1 MKRIGFIIFALMV
14 FATKVM
20 SQTPGYDIKVKINGV
35 EPDKYI
41 HLAHYYGYNS
51 YIKVDSAKSVDG
63 FFHFKGKEN
72 LKGGIYLIVLNAAK
86 YYDFLVTGNEN
97 KMEVEADTTDFV
109 KSVKFIGSKE
119 NDILFGY
126 RKYLASKSEEAMV
139 IQKELQ
145 SQKDPVVLEL
155 NKSKMNKLQEEV
167 TAYMNN
173 VTKVN
178 EKSFAAKII
187 KANIEPE
194 LPKEAPMLANG
205 KRDSTFLFNLYK
217 KKFFDNIDFSD
228 DRMLRT
234 PFLQSKVEKYFK
246 DLVYQITD
254 SIIVDSDK
262 IIKLSKKNKE
272 VYRYVLWML
281 TNKYENT
288 DIVGL
293 DGVFVHL
300 AETYYLKEADWLDS
314 TQRAKFKERVSIVKP
329 LMTGKLMPPLLLSDT
344 LGLEYNVMNGKAKYT
359 ILYFYSPD
367 CGHCKDHAPELVKF
381 VDQNK
386 SKGIEVLNIA
396 VDYDLEKIKKFA
408 STYKT
413 QNMRNLW
420 DAKNRYYFR
429 NYYDVYS
436 TPTAYILDSQKRI
449 IGKRIPI
456 EEFSKFIE
464 FHERKE
470 EALKKKIN

>member
-1 MKRIGFIIFALMV
+1 MKKNVLIIFALLL
-14 FATKVM
+14 FATKVI
-20 SQTPGYDIKVKINGV
+20 SQTAGYDIKVKINGV

-51 YIKVDSAKSVDG
+51 YIKVDSAKNVDG

-109 KSVKFIGSKE
+109 KSVKFMGSKE

-126 RKYLASKSEEAMV
+126 RKYLASKSDEAMA

-145 SQKDPVVLEL
+145 TQKDPVVLEL

-167 TAYMNN
+167 TAYMNT

-194 LPKEAPMLANG
+194 LPKEAPILANG
-205 KRDSTFLFNLYK
+205 RRDSTFLFNLYK

-254 SIIVDSDK
+254 SIIVDADK
-262 IIKLSKKNKE
+262 IITLSKKNKD

-381 VDQNK
+381 VDENK

-396 VDYDLEKIKKFA
+396 VDYDLDKIKKFA

-413 QNMRNLW
+413 QKMRNLW

-436 TPTAYILDSQKRI
+436 TPTSFILDSQKRI

-470 EALKKKIN
+470 DALKKKIN

>member
-1 MKRIGFIIFALMV
+1 M
-14 FATKVM
+14 
-20 SQTPGYDIKVKINGV
+20 
-35 EPDKYI
+35 
-41 HLAHYYGYNS
+41 
-51 YIKVDSAKSVDG
+51 
-63 FFHFKGKEN
+63 
-72 LKGGIYLIVLNAAK
+72 
-86 YYDFLVTGNEN
+86 
-97 KMEVEADTTDFV
+97 
-109 KSVKFIGSKE
+109 
-119 NDILFGY
+119 
-126 RKYLASKSEEAMV
+126 
-139 IQKELQ
+139 
-145 SQKDPVVLEL
+145 
-155 NKSKMNKLQEEV
+155 
-167 TAYMNN
+167 
-173 VTKVN
+173 
-178 EKSFAAKII
+178 
-187 KANIEPE
+187 
-194 LPKEAPMLANG
+194 
-205 KRDSTFLFNLYK
+205 
-217 KKFFDNIDFSD
+217 
-228 DRMLRT
+228 
-234 PFLQSKVEKYFK
+234 QSKVEKYFK

-262 IIKLSKKNKE
+262 IIALSKKNKD

-300 AETYYLKEADWLDS
+300 AETYYLKDADWLDS

-344 LGLEYNVMNGKAKYT
+344 LSLEYNVMNGKSKYT

-420 DAKNRYYFR
+420 DARNRYYFR

-436 TPTAYILDSQKRI
+436 TPTAFILDSQKRI